1 MDENSAVNREFW
13 DEIAPHHAGSDYY
26 AIERFVASPDS
37 LGLIE
42 KSELGDVAGRSI
54 CHLQCHLGLDSLSLA
69 RLGADV
75 TGVDFSGA
83 SLRIAR
89 ELCERT
95 RLPARFVESDVL
107 TAAAT
112 LQTEYDIVFTTR
124 GVLMWIGDLAGW
136 ADNCLRLLRPG
147 GTFYLL
153 DIHPLGMAVE
163 QTGSGLRL
171 ASSYFGGGA
180 PSITEEDASYAVS
193 GVGLTHRET
202 REWIHPV
209 GEVVTALAGA
219 GLVIEFLH
227 EHPDDGYAPTTL
239 SATADVAGV
248 PELPALFS
256 IRAHRP
262 G

>member
-13 DEIAPHHAGSDYY
+13 DEIAPHHAGSDFY
-26 AIERFVASPDS
+26 AIERFVALPDS
-37 LGLIE
+37 LGAIE
-42 KSELGDVAGRSI
+42 KSELGEVAGRSI

-75 TGVDFSGA
+75 TGVDFSAA
-83 SLRIAR
+83 SLQIAR
-89 ELCERT
+89 ELSERT
-95 RLPARFVESDVL
+95 QIPARFVESDVL

-124 GVLMWIGDLAGW
+124 GVLMWFGDLAGW
-136 ADNCLRLLRPG
+136 AANCVQLLRPG
-147 GTFYLL
+147 GIFYLL
-153 DIHPLGMAVE
+153 DIHPLGMAIE
-163 QTGSGLRL
+163 QTGTGLRL

-180 PSITEEDASYAVS
+180 PAITEEDASYAVS
-193 GVGLTHRET
+193 GVGLVHRET

-209 GEVVTALAGA
+209 GDVVSALAAA

-227 EHPDDGYAPTTL
+227 EHPADVFAPTSL
-239 SATADVAGV
+239 SATDEVPGV

-256 IRAHRP
+256 IRTHRP
-262 G
+262 E